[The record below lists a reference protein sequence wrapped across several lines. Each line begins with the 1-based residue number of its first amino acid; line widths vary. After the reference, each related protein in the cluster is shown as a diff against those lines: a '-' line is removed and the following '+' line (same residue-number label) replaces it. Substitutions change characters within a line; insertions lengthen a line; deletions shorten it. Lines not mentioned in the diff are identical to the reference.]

1 MTDHVETHWPQLAAL
16 ISTLNDLDQ
25 RQGSVAQPAGKA
37 EDVLLERL
45 VAKLNRTGG
54 PKISSR
60 AIV

>member
-1 MTDHVETHWPQLAAL
+1 MDDDPIQKLIDQLDHLDGKTATVAA
-16 ISTLNDLDQ
+16 
-25 RQGSVAQPAGKA
+25 PAGNT
-37 EDVLLERL
+37 EDELLARL